1 MQVNIT
7 KERNVNIL
15 AIYKRIKN
23 RFYQDSLKLMR
34 VSAEIKELT
43 GVEKAFA
50 FMATEINKKT
60 RIQESLMDEEVSL
73 AAADDLVLLIE
84 CKDDVSGEALLD
96 EFERQITSNSASGRE
111 DSESESSLPVTI
123 EQGKTL
129 IDANIA
135 VISVP
140 GTYATVQAL
149 IALNQNMNVMLF
161 SDNISIEDEVV
172 LKDYAKK
179 RGLLVMGPDCGTAI
193 INGVPL
199 CFANVVKR
207 GNVGIIGASGT
218 GTQEL
223 TVQLDA
229 VDCGISHAIGTGGRD
244 LSEEVAGRTTLSALE
259 LLRTDENTEIIAI
272 ISKPPSP
279 TVAELVVEAVK
290 EIGKPSILAFLGAKS
305 RRVAENVYVAGTI
318 EEAVAKIAAFNKGES
333 VEGCGVIY
341 KRNEF
346 DSSIIEKLKAT
357 QKTVKGLFTGGTL
370 ASEAKYILKNVEA
383 EIIDLGDDEFTRG
396 ALHPMIDPTIRN
408 EYVSKAYH
416 DEETA
421 IILCDVVLGYGS
433 HADPAGE
440 LAKVVEESRRITDT
454 FKIIIATVVGTN
466 KDPQIKSQQVETLIR
481 AGIHVYPSNQYAAE
495 IAAEIAK
502 KLQGESRK

>member
-1 MQVNIT
+1 
-7 KERNVNIL
+7 
-15 AIYKRIKN
+15 
-23 RFYQDSLKLMR
+23 
-34 VSAEIKELT
+34 
-43 GVEKAFA
+43 
-50 FMATEINKKT
+50 
-60 RIQESLMDEEVSL
+60 
-73 AAADDLVLLIE
+73 
-84 CKDDVSGEALLD
+84 
-96 EFERQITSNSASGRE
+96 
-111 DSESESSLPVTI
+111 
-123 EQGKTL
+123 
-129 IDANIA
+129 
-135 VISVP
+135 
-140 GTYATVQAL
+140 
-149 IALNQNMNVMLF
+149 MNVMLF

-396 ALHPMIDPTIRN
+396 ALDRK
-408 EYVSKAYH
+408 S
-416 DEETA
+416 
-421 IILCDVVLGYGS
+421 VV
-433 HADPAGE
+433 
-440 LAKVVEESRRITDT
+440 
-454 FKIIIATVVGTN
+454 
-466 KDPQIKSQQVETLIR
+466 
-481 AGIHVYPSNQYAAE
+481 
-495 IAAEIAK
+495 
-502 KLQGESRK
+502 